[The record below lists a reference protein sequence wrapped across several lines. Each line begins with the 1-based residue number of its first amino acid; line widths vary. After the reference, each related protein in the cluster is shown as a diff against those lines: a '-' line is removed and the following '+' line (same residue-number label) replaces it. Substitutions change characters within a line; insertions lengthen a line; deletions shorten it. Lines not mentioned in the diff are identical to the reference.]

1 MFARRTETA
10 CTQAGTAKGTSVGE
24 HEPHEGRAWVGL
36 VLSCDHSA
44 QDTSEL
50 LMRLGE
56 CVLNE

>member
-1 MFARRTETA
+1 MA

-24 HEPHEGRAWVGL
+24 REPQEGRAWVGL
-36 VLSCDHSA
+36 ALGCVHSA